1 MELLGYAV
9 QTEET
14 HEHPFRTMFVLKQCI
29 KFQNFLSSYLL
40 GISLFYIPGSFHSFA
55 CLLALLL
62 ISCFDFNLTSFFK
75 YII

>member
-14 HEHPFRTMFVLKQCI
+14 HEQPFRTMFALKQCI
-29 KFQNFLSSYLL
+29 KFQNFLSCYLL

-55 CLLALLL
+55 C
-62 ISCFDFNLTSFFK
+62 
-75 YII
+75 